1 MPQSQKQILIEHTYD
16 EIRLFMKSNHIK
28 SIDLAKAMN
37 RTEQA
42 ISNQLRRKLHFTKKS
57 AERLA
62 DGFAKLGKPINISFL
77 LTGRGLISDN
87 PEHNPNLKSER
98 HVVQYTNM
106 DGKVQTLSSSD
117 YTKLAEELEQV
128 KKERDAIYEQY
139 LIATKENESLK
150 KRIEQARHILRVF

>member
-1 MPQSQKQILIEHTYD
+1 MPQSQKQILIDHTYD

-62 DGFAKLGKPINISFL
+62 DGFAKLGKPINVSFL
-77 LTGRGLISDN
+77 MTGRGLISTN
-87 PEHNPNLKSER
+87 PEHNPGLKFR
-98 HVVQYTNM
+98 QQFVQTDNST
-106 DGKVQTLSSSD
+106 GKVQTLSNSD
-117 YTKLAEELEQV
+117 CTYLTEELERV
-128 KKERDAIYEQY
+128 KKERDTIYEQY
-139 LIATKENESLK
+139 LITLKENESLK
-150 KRIEQARHILRVF
+150 KRIDEARLILSAF